1 MRCSMYRVE
10 SLGGIVVNGQQLP
23 VVLMILDGWGI
34 GQQTEGNAIARSNT
48 ENMDRLLAGCGHSQL
63 NCSGEYVGLPEGQQ
77 GNSEVGHLNLGAG
90 RVVYQELTRINKAV
104 REHTLQDNAAFQQV
118 MAYCQQQNKP
128 LHLMGL
134 VSPGGVHSHSSHLY
148 GLLEMAA
155 AKGLQ
160 DVYVHCFL
168 DGRDVGPST
177 GLGFVQELEEKL
189 QQLGVGKIATV
200 SGRYYAMDRDNRWER
215 VEKAY
220 RAMTDGT
227 GQTAASAVEA
237 VQQSYDKGETDEFV
251 LPTVVQTVAGT
262 PVATVGAG
270 DGIIFFNFRGDRAR
284 EITKAFVNRDFT
296 GFARQYLGVHFVAM
310 TQYEDGLD
318 VTVAFPPQD
327 LQNTLGQVLAA
338 HGVKQFRVAETE
350 KYAHVTFFF
359 NGGVEEP
366 NPLEDRLLVPSPKV
380 ATYDLQP
387 EMSAIAVKEHLLQ
400 AIESGDY
407 PFILVNFAN
416 TDMVGHTGIMEA
428 AQKAVETVDRC
439 VGEVAA
445 AVQKA
450 GGVLLIT
457 ADHGNAEQ
465 MVDPVK
471 GTPHTAHTAN
481 PVPFIAVTPQP
492 CQVKDGSLQDV
503 APTVLKLLGIGVPP
517 EMTGNS
523 LIE

>member
-1 MRCSMYRVE
+1 MDK
-10 SLGGIVVNGQQLP
+10 QQP

-34 GQQTEGNAIARSNT
+34 SEQTEGNAIAQSST
-48 ENMDRLLAGCGHSQL
+48 PNMDKLLATYPHSQL
-63 NCSGEYVGLPEGQQ
+63 LCSGEAVGLPDGQQ

-104 REHTLQDNAAFQQV
+104 REHTLQENTAFQQV
-118 MAYCQQQNKP
+118 MDDCIAHQKP

-134 VSPGGVHSHSSHLY
+134 VSPGGVHSHSDHLY
-148 GLLEMAA
+148 GLLELARD
-155 AKGLQ
+155 KQ
-160 DVYVHCFL
+160 VPEVYVHCFL

-177 GLGFVQELEEKL
+177 GLGFVQELEDKL
-189 QQLGVGKIATV
+189 AELGIGKIATV

-220 RAMTDGT
+220 QAMTAGI
-227 GQTAASAVEA
+227 GETADSAVEA

-251 LPTVVQTVAGT
+251 LPTVVQADGRPTAKI
-262 PVATVGAG
+262 GAG
-270 DGIIFFNFRGDRAR
+270 DGVIFFNFRGDRAR
-284 EITKAFVNRDFT
+284 EITKAFVNKDFD
-296 GFARQYLGVHFVAM
+296 GFSREYLGVNYVAM
-310 TQYEDGLD
+310 TQYEEGLD

-327 LQNTLGQVLAA
+327 LQNTLGQVLAD
-338 HGVKQFRVAETE
+338 HQIKQFRVAETE

-359 NGGVEEP
+359 NGGVEDP

-387 EMSAIAVKEHLLQ
+387 EMSAIAVKDNLVQTIQKGE
-400 AIESGDY
+400 Y

-416 TDMVGHTGIMEA
+416 TDMVGHTGIPEA
-428 AQKAVETVDRC
+428 AQKAVETVDAC
-439 VGEVAA
+439 VGEVAE

-481 PVPFIAVTPQP
+481 PVPFVVVSDRYQTA
-492 CQVKDGSLQDV
+492 KNGSLQDV
-503 APTVLKLLGIGVPP
+503 APTVLKLLGIEKPAD
-517 EMTGNS
+517 MTGSS
-523 LIE
+523 LI

>member
-1 MRCSMYRVE
+1 
-10 SLGGIVVNGQQLP
+10 
-23 VVLMILDGWGI
+23 MILDGWGI
-34 GQQTEGNAIARSNT
+34 SEQTEGNAIAQSST
-48 ENMDRLLAGCGHSQL
+48 PNMDKLLAQYPHSQL
-63 NCSGEYVGLPEGQQ
+63 LCSGEAVGLPDGQQ

-118 MAYCQQQNKP
+118 MDACIAQQKP

-134 VSPGGVHSHSSHLY
+134 VSPGGVHSHSDHLY
-148 GLLEMAA
+148 GLLELARD
-155 AKGLQ
+155 KNIPEI
-160 DVYVHCFL
+160 YVHCFL

-177 GLGFVQELEEKL
+177 GLGFVKELEEKL
-189 QQLGVGKIATV
+189 SQLGIGKIATV

-220 RAMTDGT
+220 LAMTAGV
-227 GQTAASAVEA
+227 GETAQSAAEA

-251 LPTVVQTVAGT
+251 LPTVVQADGK
-262 PVATVGAG
+262 PVAKIGAG
-270 DGIIFFNFRGDRAR
+270 DGVIFFNFRGDRAR
-284 EITKAFVNRDFT
+284 EITKAFVNKDFD
-296 GFARQYLGVHFVAM
+296 GFSREYLGVNYVAM
-310 TQYEDGLD
+310 TQYEEGLD

-338 HGVKQFRVAETE
+338 HQIKQFRVAETE

-359 NGGVEEP
+359 NGGVEDP

-387 EMSAIAVKEHLLQ
+387 EMSAIAVKEHLIQ
-400 AIESGDY
+400 AILSGEY

-416 TDMVGHTGIMEA
+416 TDMVGHTGIPEA
-428 AQKAVETVDRC
+428 AQKAVETVDAC
-439 VGEVAA
+439 VGEVAE
-445 AVQKA
+445 AVQQA

-481 PVPFIAVTPQP
+481 PVPFIAVSDRYQT
-492 CQVKDGSLQDV
+492 VADGSLQDV
-503 APTVLKLLGIGVPP
+503 APTVLKLLGIEKPAD
-517 EMTGNS
+517 MTGAS
-523 LIE
+523 LI

>member
-1 MRCSMYRVE
+1 M
-10 SLGGIVVNGQQLP
+10 NKQLP

-34 GQQTEGNAIARSNT
+34 SEHKEGNAIAQSNT
-48 ENMDRLLAGCGHSQL
+48 ENMDRLLAQYGHSQL
-63 NCSGEYVGLPEGQQ
+63 FCSGEYVGLPEGQQ

-104 REHTLQDNAAFQQV
+104 REHTLQDNPAFQNV
-118 MAYCQQQNKP
+118 MAHCMEQNKA

-155 AKGLQ
+155 AKGLKE
-160 DVYVHCFL
+160 VYVHCFL

-177 GLGFVQELEEKL
+177 GLGFVEELEDKL
-189 QQLGVGKIATV
+189 QQIGVGRIATV

-220 RAMTDGT
+220 RAMTAGA
-227 GQTAASAVEA
+227 GETAASAVEA

-251 LPTVVQTVAGT
+251 LPTVVQADGKPAAVIQ
-262 PVATVGAG
+262 VG
-270 DGIIFFNFRGDRAR
+270 DGVIFFNFRGDRAR
-284 EITKAFVNRDFT
+284 EISKAFVNREFD
-296 GFARQYLGVHFVAM
+296 GFSREYLGVQYVAM
-310 TQYEDGLD
+310 TQYEEGLD
-318 VTVAFPPQD
+318 MTVAFPPQD
-327 LQNTLGQVLAA
+327 LQNTLGQVLADNQ
-338 HGVKQFRVAETE
+338 VKQFRVAETE

-387 EMSAIAVKEHLLQ
+387 EMSAIEVKDKLIE
-400 AIESGDY
+400 AIKGGEY

-416 TDMVGHTGIMEA
+416 TDMVGHTGIPEA
-428 AQKAVETVDRC
+428 AQKAVETVDKC
-439 VGEVAA
+439 VGEVAD
-445 AVQKA
+445 AVKNA

-481 PVPFIAVTPQP
+481 PVPFVVMSAEPYT
-492 CQVKDGSLQDV
+492 VKDGSLQDV
-503 APTVLKLLGIGVPP
+503 APTVLKLLGIDKPAD
-517 EMTGNS
+517 MTGES
-523 LIE
+523 LI

>member
-1 MRCSMYRVE
+1 M
-10 SLGGIVVNGQQLP
+10 NKQLP

-34 GQQTEGNAIARSNT
+34 SEHKEGNAIAQSNT
-48 ENMDRLLAGCGHSQL
+48 ENMDRLLAQYGHSQL
-63 NCSGEYVGLPEGQQ
+63 FCSGEYVGLPEGQQ

-104 REHTLQDNAAFQQV
+104 REHTLQDNPAFQNV
-118 MAYCQQQNKP
+118 MAHCMEQNKA

-155 AKGLQ
+155 AKGLKE
-160 DVYVHCFL
+160 VYVHCFL

-177 GLGFVQELEEKL
+177 GLGFVEELEDKL
-189 QQLGVGKIATV
+189 QQIGVGRIATV

-220 RAMTDGT
+220 RAMTAGA
-227 GQTAASAVEA
+227 GETAASAVEA

-251 LPTVVQTVAGT
+251 LPTVVQADGK
-262 PVATVGAG
+262 PVAVIQAG
-270 DGIIFFNFRGDRAR
+270 DGVIFFNFRGDRAR
-284 EITKAFVNRDFT
+284 EISKAFVNREFD
-296 GFARQYLGVHFVAM
+296 GFSREYLGVQYVAM
-310 TQYEDGLD
+310 TQYEEGLD
-318 VTVAFPPQD
+318 MTVAFPPQD
-327 LQNTLGQVLAA
+327 LQNTLGQVLADNQ
-338 HGVKQFRVAETE
+338 VKQFRVAETE

-387 EMSAIAVKEHLLQ
+387 EMSAIEVKDKLIE
-400 AIESGDY
+400 AIKGGEY

-416 TDMVGHTGIMEA
+416 TDMVGHTGIPEA
-428 AQKAVETVDRC
+428 AQKAVETVDKC
-439 VGEVAA
+439 VGEVAN
-445 AVQKA
+445 AVKNA

-481 PVPFIAVTPQP
+481 PVPFVVMSAEPYT
-492 CQVKDGSLQDV
+492 VKDGSLQDV
-503 APTVLKLLGIGVPP
+503 APTVLKLLGIDKPAD
-517 EMTGNS
+517 MTGES
-523 LIE
+523 LI

>member
-1 MRCSMYRVE
+1 MDK
-10 SLGGIVVNGQQLP
+10 QQP

-34 GQQTEGNAIARSNT
+34 SEQTEGNAIAQSST
-48 ENMDRLLAGCGHSQL
+48 PNMDKLLATYPHSQL
-63 NCSGEYVGLPEGQQ
+63 LCSGEAVGLPDGQQ

-104 REHTLQDNAAFQQV
+104 REHTLQENTAFQQV
-118 MAYCQQQNKP
+118 MDDCIAHQKP

-134 VSPGGVHSHSSHLY
+134 VSPGGVHSHSDHLY
-148 GLLEMAA
+148 GLLELARD
-155 AKGLQ
+155 KQ
-160 DVYVHCFL
+160 VPEVYVHCFL

-177 GLGFVQELEEKL
+177 GLGFVQELEDKL
-189 QQLGVGKIATV
+189 AELGIGKIATV

-220 RAMTDGT
+220 QAMTAGI
-227 GQTAASAVEA
+227 GETADSAVEA

-251 LPTVVQTVAGT
+251 LPTVVQADGRPTAKI
-262 PVATVGAG
+262 GAG
-270 DGIIFFNFRGDRAR
+270 DGVIFFNFRGDRAR
-284 EITKAFVNRDFT
+284 EITKAFVNKDFD
-296 GFARQYLGVHFVAM
+296 GFSREYLGVNYVAM
-310 TQYEDGLD
+310 TQYEEGLD

-327 LQNTLGQVLAA
+327 LQNTLGQVLAD
-338 HGVKQFRVAETE
+338 HQIKQFRVAETE

-359 NGGVEEP
+359 NGGVEDP
-366 NPLEDRLLVPSPKV
+366 KPLEDRLLVPSPKV

-387 EMSAIAVKEHLLQ
+387 EMSAIAVKDNLVQTIQKGE
-400 AIESGDY
+400 Y

-416 TDMVGHTGIMEA
+416 TDMVGHTGIPEA
-428 AQKAVETVDRC
+428 AQKAVETVDVC
-439 VGEVAA
+439 VGEVAE

-481 PVPFIAVTPQP
+481 PVPFVVVSDRYQTA
-492 CQVKDGSLQDV
+492 KNGSLQDV
-503 APTVLKLLGIGVPP
+503 APTVLKLLGIEKPAD
-517 EMTGNS
+517 MTGSS
-523 LIE
+523 LI

>member
-1 MRCSMYRVE
+1 MSK
-10 SLGGIVVNGQQLP
+10 QLP

-34 GQQTEGNAIARSNT
+34 SEHTEGNAIAQSNT
-48 ENMDRLLAGCGHSQL
+48 KIMDGLLAQHGHSQL
-63 NCSGEYVGLPEGQQ
+63 FCSGEYVGLPEGQQ

-118 MAYCQQQNKP
+118 MDHCLAQNKP

-155 AKGLQ
+155 AKGLK

-189 QQLGVGKIATV
+189 QQIGAGKIATV

-220 RAMTDGT
+220 RAMTAGV
-227 GQTAASAVEA
+227 GETAASAADA
-237 VQQSYDKGETDEFV
+237 VQQSYEKGETDEFV
-251 LPTVVQTVAGT
+251 LPTVVQNDGK
-262 PVATVGAG
+262 PVTMIGAG
-270 DGIIFFNFRGDRAR
+270 DGVIFFNFRGDRAR
-284 EITKAFVNRDFT
+284 EITKAFVNKEFD
-296 GFARQYLGVHFVAM
+296 GFARDYLGVNYVAM
-310 TQYEDGLD
+310 TQYEEGLD
-318 VTVAFPPQD
+318 MTVAFPPQD

-338 HGVKQFRVAETE
+338 NQVKQFRVAETE

-387 EMSAIAVKEHLLQ
+387 EMSAIEVKDRLIE
-400 AIESGDY
+400 AINGGEY

-416 TDMVGHTGIMEA
+416 TDMVGHTGIPEA
-428 AQKAVETVDRC
+428 AQKAVETVDKC
-439 VGEVAA
+439 VGEVVE

-471 GTPHTAHTAN
+471 GSPHTAHTAN
-481 PVPFIAVTPQP
+481 PVPFIVVSTEQYD
-492 CQVKDGSLQDV
+492 VKNGSLQDV
-503 APTVLKLLGIGVPP
+503 APTVLKLLDIEKPAD
-517 EMTGNS
+517 MTGES
-523 LIE
+523 LI

>member
-1 MRCSMYRVE
+1 VE
-10 SLGGIVVNGQQLP
+10 KQQP

-34 GQQTEGNAIARSNT
+34 SEQTEGNAIAQSST
-48 ENMDRLLAGCGHSQL
+48 PNMNKLLAQYPNSRLL
-63 NCSGEYVGLPEGQQ
+63 CSGEAVGLPDGQQ

-118 MAYCQQQNKP
+118 MDACIAQQKP

-134 VSPGGVHSHSSHLY
+134 VSPGGVHSHSDHLY
-148 GLLEMAA
+148 GLLELARE
-155 AKGLQ
+155 KNIPE
-160 DVYVHCFL
+160 VYVHCFL

-177 GLGFVQELEEKL
+177 GLGFVKELEEKL
-189 QQLGVGKIATV
+189 SQLGIGKIATV

-220 RAMTDGT
+220 LAMTAGI
-227 GQTAASAVEA
+227 GETAQSAVEA

-251 LPTVVQTVAGT
+251 LPTVVQDDGK
-262 PVATVGAG
+262 PVAKIGAG
-270 DGIIFFNFRGDRAR
+270 DGVIFFNFRGDRAR
-284 EITKAFVNRDFT
+284 EITKAFVNKDFD
-296 GFARQYLGVHFVAM
+296 GFSREYLGVNYVAM
-310 TQYEDGLD
+310 TQYEEGLD

-338 HGVKQFRVAETE
+338 HQIKQFRVAETE

-359 NGGVEEP
+359 NGGVEDP

-387 EMSAIAVKEHLLQ
+387 EMSAIAVKENLIQ
-400 AIESGDY
+400 AIQSGEY

-416 TDMVGHTGIMEA
+416 TDMVGHTGIPEA
-428 AQKAVETVDRC
+428 AQKAVETVDAC
-439 VGEVAA
+439 VGEVAE
-445 AVQKA
+445 AVQQA

-481 PVPFIAVTPQP
+481 PVPFVAVSDRYQT
-492 CQVKDGSLQDV
+492 VADGSLQDV
-503 APTVLKLLGIGVPP
+503 APTVLKLLGIEKPAD
-517 EMTGNS
+517 MTGAS
-523 LIE
+523 LI

>member
-1 MRCSMYRVE
+1 
-10 SLGGIVVNGQQLP
+10 
-23 VVLMILDGWGI
+23 MILDGWGI
-34 GQQTEGNAIARSNT
+34 SEHKEGNAIAQSNT
-48 ENMDRLLAGCGHSQL
+48 ENMDRLLAQYGHSQL
-63 NCSGEYVGLPEGQQ
+63 FCSGEYVGLPEGQQ

-104 REHTLQDNAAFQQV
+104 REHTLQDNPAFQNV
-118 MAYCQQQNKP
+118 MAHCMEQNKA

-155 AKGLQ
+155 AKGLKE
-160 DVYVHCFL
+160 VYVHCFL

-177 GLGFVQELEEKL
+177 GLGFVEELEDKL
-189 QQLGVGKIATV
+189 QQIGVGRIATV

-220 RAMTDGT
+220 RAMTAGA
-227 GQTAASAVEA
+227 GETAASAVEA

-251 LPTVVQTVAGT
+251 LPTVVQADGKPAAVIQ
-262 PVATVGAG
+262 AG
-270 DGIIFFNFRGDRAR
+270 DGVIFFNFRGDRAR
-284 EITKAFVNRDFT
+284 EISKAFVNREFD
-296 GFARQYLGVHFVAM
+296 GFSREYLGVQYVAM
-310 TQYEDGLD
+310 TQYEEGLD
-318 VTVAFPPQD
+318 MTVAFPPQD
-327 LQNTLGQVLAA
+327 LQNTLGQVLADNQ
-338 HGVKQFRVAETE
+338 VKQFRVAETE

-387 EMSAIAVKEHLLQ
+387 EMSAIEVKDKLIE
-400 AIESGDY
+400 AIKGGEY

-416 TDMVGHTGIMEA
+416 TDMVGHTGIPEA
-428 AQKAVETVDRC
+428 AQKAVETVDKC
-439 VGEVAA
+439 VGEVAN
-445 AVQKA
+445 AVKNA

-481 PVPFIAVTPQP
+481 PVPFVVMSA
-492 CQVKDGSLQDV
+492 
-503 APTVLKLLGIGVPP
+503 
-517 EMTGNS
+517 
-523 LIE
+523 

>member
-1 MRCSMYRVE
+1 
-10 SLGGIVVNGQQLP
+10 
-23 VVLMILDGWGI
+23 MILDGWGI
-34 GQQTEGNAIARSNT
+34 SEQTEGNAIAQSST
-48 ENMDRLLAGCGHSQL
+48 PNMDKLLAQYPHSQL
-63 NCSGEYVGLPEGQQ
+63 LCSGEAVGLPDGQQ

-118 MAYCQQQNKP
+118 MDACIAQQKP

-134 VSPGGVHSHSSHLY
+134 VSPGGVHSHSDHLY
-148 GLLEMAA
+148 GLLELARD
-155 AKGLQ
+155 KNIPE
-160 DVYVHCFL
+160 VYVHCFL

-177 GLGFVQELEEKL
+177 GLGFVKELEEKL
-189 QQLGVGKIATV
+189 SQLGIGKIATV

-220 RAMTDGT
+220 LAMTAGI
-227 GQTAASAVEA
+227 GETAQSAVEA

-251 LPTVVQTVAGT
+251 LPTVVQDDGK
-262 PVATVGAG
+262 PVAKIGAG
-270 DGIIFFNFRGDRAR
+270 DGVIFFNFRGDRAR
-284 EITKAFVNRDFT
+284 EITKAFVNKDFD
-296 GFARQYLGVHFVAM
+296 GFSREYLGVNYVAM
-310 TQYEDGLD
+310 TQYEEGLD

-338 HGVKQFRVAETE
+338 HQIKQFRVAEIE

-359 NGGVEEP
+359 NGGVEDP

-387 EMSAIAVKEHLLQ
+387 EMSAIAVKEHLIQ
-400 AIESGDY
+400 AILSGEY

-416 TDMVGHTGIMEA
+416 TDMVGHTGIPEA
-428 AQKAVETVDRC
+428 AQKAVETVDAC
-439 VGEVAA
+439 VGEVAE
-445 AVQKA
+445 AVQQA

-481 PVPFIAVTPQP
+481 PVPFIAVSDRYQT
-492 CQVKDGSLQDV
+492 VADGSLQDV
-503 APTVLKLLGIGVPP
+503 APTVLKLLGIEKPAD
-517 EMTGNS
+517 MTGAS
-523 LIE
+523 LI

>member
-1 MRCSMYRVE
+1 M
-10 SLGGIVVNGQQLP
+10 NKQLP

-34 GQQTEGNAIARSNT
+34 SEHKEGNAIAQSNT
-48 ENMDRLLAGCGHSQL
+48 ENMDRLLAQYGHSQL
-63 NCSGEYVGLPEGQQ
+63 FCSGEYVGLPEGQQ

-104 REHTLQDNAAFQQV
+104 REHTLQDNPAFQNV
-118 MAYCQQQNKP
+118 MAHCMEQNKA

-155 AKGLQ
+155 AKGLKE
-160 DVYVHCFL
+160 VYVHCFL

-177 GLGFVQELEEKL
+177 GLGFVEELEDKL
-189 QQLGVGKIATV
+189 QQIGVGRIATV

-220 RAMTDGT
+220 RAMTAGA
-227 GQTAASAVEA
+227 GETAASAVEA

-251 LPTVVQTVAGT
+251 LPTVVQADGK
-262 PVATVGAG
+262 PVAVIQAG
-270 DGIIFFNFRGDRAR
+270 DGVIFFNFRGDRAR
-284 EITKAFVNRDFT
+284 EISKAFVNREFD
-296 GFARQYLGVHFVAM
+296 GFSREYLGVQYVAM
-310 TQYEDGLD
+310 TQYEEGLD
-318 VTVAFPPQD
+318 MTVAFPPQD
-327 LQNTLGQVLAA
+327 LQNTLGQVLADNQ
-338 HGVKQFRVAETE
+338 VKQFRVAETE

-387 EMSAIAVKEHLLQ
+387 EMSAIEVKDKLIE
-400 AIESGDY
+400 AIKGGEY

-416 TDMVGHTGIMEA
+416 TDMVGHTGIPEA
-428 AQKAVETVDRC
+428 AQKAVETVDKC
-439 VGEVAA
+439 VGEVAD
-445 AVQKA
+445 AVKNA

-481 PVPFIAVTPQP
+481 PVPFVVMSVEPYT
-492 CQVKDGSLQDV
+492 VKDGSLQDV
-503 APTVLKLLGIGVPP
+503 APTVLKLLGIDKPAD
-517 EMTGNS
+517 MTGES
-523 LIE
+523 LI

>member
-1 MRCSMYRVE
+1 ME
-10 SLGGIVVNGQQLP
+10 KQQP

-34 GQQTEGNAIARSNT
+34 SEQTEGNAIAQSST
-48 ENMDRLLAGCGHSQL
+48 PNMDKLLAQFPHSQL
-63 NCSGEYVGLPEGQQ
+63 LCSGEAVGLPDGQQ

-118 MAYCQQQNKP
+118 MDACIAQQKP

-134 VSPGGVHSHSSHLY
+134 VSPGGVHSHSDHLY
-148 GLLEMAA
+148 GLLELARD
-155 AKGLQ
+155 KNIPE
-160 DVYVHCFL
+160 VYVHCFL

-177 GLGFVQELEEKL
+177 GLGFVKELEEKL
-189 QQLGVGKIATV
+189 SQLGIGKIATV

-220 RAMTDGT
+220 LAMTAGI
-227 GQTAASAVEA
+227 GETAQSAVEA

-251 LPTVVQTVAGT
+251 LPTVVQDDGK
-262 PVATVGAG
+262 PVAKIGAG
-270 DGIIFFNFRGDRAR
+270 DGVIFFNFRGDRAR
-284 EITKAFVNRDFT
+284 EITKAFVNKDFD
-296 GFARQYLGVHFVAM
+296 GFSREYLGVNYVAM
-310 TQYEDGLD
+310 TQYEEGLD

-338 HGVKQFRVAETE
+338 HQIKQFRVAETE

-359 NGGVEEP
+359 NGGVEDP

-387 EMSAIAVKEHLLQ
+387 EMSAIAVKEHLIQ
-400 AIESGDY
+400 AIQSGEY

-416 TDMVGHTGIMEA
+416 TDMVGHTGIPEA
-428 AQKAVETVDRC
+428 AQKAVETVDAC
-439 VGEVAA
+439 VGEVAE
-445 AVQKA
+445 AVQQA

-465 MVDPVK
+465 MVDLVK

-481 PVPFIAVTPQP
+481 PVPFIAVSDRYQI
-492 CQVKDGSLQDV
+492 VAEGSLQDV
-503 APTVLKLLGIGVPP
+503 APTVLKLLGIEKPAD
-517 EMTGNS
+517 MTGAS
-523 LIE
+523 LI

>member
-1 MRCSMYRVE
+1 M
-10 SLGGIVVNGQQLP
+10 NKQQP

-34 GQQTEGNAIARSNT
+34 SEQTEGNAIAQSST
-48 ENMDRLLAGCGHSQL
+48 PHMDALLASCPHSQL
-63 NCSGEYVGLPEGQQ
+63 LCSGEAVGLPDGQQ

-104 REHTLQDNAAFQQV
+104 REHTLKDNAAFQQV
-118 MAYCQQQNKP
+118 MDACLAQQKP

-134 VSPGGVHSHSSHLY
+134 VSPGGVHSHSDHLY
-148 GLLEMAA
+148 GILELARERA
-155 AKGLQ
+155 LPE
-160 DVYVHCFL
+160 VYIHCFL

-189 QQLGVGKIATV
+189 LQLGIGKIATV

-220 RAMTDGT
+220 RAMTEGIGEIADS
-227 GQTAASAVEA
+227 AAMAIE
-237 VQQSYDKGETDEFV
+237 QSYAKGETDEFV
-251 LPTVVQTVAGT
+251 LPTVIYNDGH
-262 PVATVGAG
+262 PVAKIASG
-270 DGIIFFNFRGDRAR
+270 DGVIFFNFRGDRAR
-284 EITKAFVNRDFT
+284 EITKAFVNEAFDGFTRD
-296 GFARQYLGVHFVAM
+296 YLGVNYVAM
-310 TQYEDGLD
+310 TQYEEGLD

-338 HGVKQFRVAETE
+338 NKIKQFRVAETE

-359 NGGVEEP
+359 NGGVEDP

-387 EMSAIAVKEHLLQ
+387 EMSAVAVKEHLVR
-400 AIESGDY
+400 AIQSGDY

-416 TDMVGHTGIMEA
+416 TDMVGHTGIQNA
-428 AQKAVETVDRC
+428 AQAAVETVDAC
-439 VGEVAA
+439 VGEVVQ
-445 AVQKA
+445 AVRDA
-450 GGVLLIT
+450 DGVLLIT

-465 MVDPVK
+465 MVDPIK

-481 PVPFIAVTPQP
+481 PVPFIVVSNEYTAVA
-492 CQVKDGSLQDV
+492 DGSLQDV
-503 APTVLKLLGIGVPP
+503 APTVLKLLGIEKPID
-517 EMTGNS
+517 MTGNS
-523 LIE
+523 LI

>member
-1 MRCSMYRVE
+1 M
-10 SLGGIVVNGQQLP
+10 NKQLP

-34 GQQTEGNAIARSNT
+34 SEHKEGNAIAQSNT
-48 ENMDRLLAGCGHSQL
+48 ENMDRLLAQYGHSQL
-63 NCSGEYVGLPEGQQ
+63 FCSGEYVGLPEGQQ

-104 REHTLQDNAAFQQV
+104 REHTLQDNPAFQNV
-118 MAYCQQQNKP
+118 MAHCMEQNKA

-155 AKGLQ
+155 AKGLKE
-160 DVYVHCFL
+160 VYVHCFL

-177 GLGFVQELEEKL
+177 GLGFVEELEDKL
-189 QQLGVGKIATV
+189 QQIGVGRIATV

-220 RAMTDGT
+220 RAMTAGA
-227 GQTAASAVEA
+227 GETAASAVEA

-251 LPTVVQTVAGT
+251 LPTVVQADGK
-262 PVATVGAG
+262 PVAVIQAG
-270 DGIIFFNFRGDRAR
+270 DGVIFFNFRGDRAR
-284 EITKAFVNRDFT
+284 EISKAFVNREFD
-296 GFARQYLGVHFVAM
+296 GFSREYLGVQYVAM
-310 TQYEDGLD
+310 TQYEEGLD
-318 VTVAFPPQD
+318 MTVAFPPQD
-327 LQNTLGQVLAA
+327 LQNTLGQVLADNQ
-338 HGVKQFRVAETE
+338 VKQFRVAETE

-359 NGGVEEP
+359 NGGVEAP

-387 EMSAIAVKEHLLQ
+387 EMSAIEVKDKLIE
-400 AIESGDY
+400 AIKGGEY

-416 TDMVGHTGIMEA
+416 TDMVGHTGIPEA
-428 AQKAVETVDRC
+428 AQKAVETVDKC
-439 VGEVAA
+439 VGEVAN
-445 AVQKA
+445 AVKNA

-481 PVPFIAVTPQP
+481 PVPFVVMSAEPYT
-492 CQVKDGSLQDV
+492 VKDGSLQDV
-503 APTVLKLLGIGVPP
+503 APTVLKLLGIDKPAD
-517 EMTGNS
+517 MTGES
-523 LIE
+523 LI

>member
-1 MRCSMYRVE
+1 MSE
-10 SLGGIVVNGQQLP
+10 QQLP

-34 GQQTEGNAIARSNT
+34 SEQTEGNAITQSNT
-48 ENMDRLLAGCGHSQL
+48 KNMDKLLASCGHSKL
-63 NCSGEYVGLPEGQQ
+63 YSSGEYVGLPEGQQ

-104 REHTLQDNAAFQQV
+104 REKTLQENAAFQNV
-118 MAYCQQQNKP
+118 MDYCLRQNKP

-160 DVYVHCFL
+160 QVYVHCFL

-177 GLGFVQELEEKL
+177 GLGFVQELEDKL
-189 QQLGVGKIATV
+189 QELGVGKIATV

-220 RAMTDGT
+220 RAMTAGV
-227 GQTAASAVEA
+227 GETATSAVAA
-237 VQQSYDKGETDEFV
+237 VQQSYGKGETDEFV
-251 LPTVVQTVAGT
+251 LPTVIETAGE
-262 PVATVGAG
+262 PVAVVGNG
-270 DGIIFFNFRGDRAR
+270 DGVLFFNFRGDRAR
-284 EITKAFVNRDFT
+284 EITKAFVNKEFD
-296 GFARQYLGVHFVAM
+296 GFARDYLGVHFVAM
-310 TQYEDGLD
+310 TQYEEGLD
-318 VTVAFPPQD
+318 MAVAFPPQD

-338 HGVKQFRVAETE
+338 HQVKQFRVAETE

-387 EMSAIAVKEHLLQ
+387 EMSAIAVKDNLIQ

-416 TDMVGHTGIMEA
+416 TDMVGHTGIQEA
-428 AQKAVETVDRC
+428 ARKAVETVDQC

-465 MVDPVK
+465 MINPET
-471 GTPHTAHTAN
+471 GAPHTAHTAN
-481 PVPFIAVTPQP
+481 QVPFIAMTPQP
-492 CQVKDGSLQDV
+492 CQVADGSLQDV
-503 APTVLKLLGIGVPP
+503 APTVLALLGIEKPAD
-517 EMTGNS
+517 MTGTC
-523 LIE
+523 LIRTC

>member
-1 MRCSMYRVE
+1 MKK
-10 SLGGIVVNGQQLP
+10 QLP

-34 GQQTEGNAIARSNT
+34 SAQTEGNAIAQANT
-48 ENMDRLLAGCGHSQL
+48 KNMDALLARYGHSQL
-63 NCSGEYVGLPEGQQ
+63 LSSGEAVGLPEGQQ

-104 REHTLQDNAAFQQV
+104 REGTLQENQALQQV
-118 MAYCQQQNKP
+118 MSYCLQAQKP

-148 GLLEMAA
+148 GLLELAA
-155 AKGLQ
+155 ASGLK

-177 GLGFVQELEEKL
+177 GLGFVQELEDKL
-189 QQLGVGKIATV
+189 RQIGIGHIATV
-200 SGRYYAMDRDNRWER
+200 SGRYYAMDRDNRWDR

-220 RAMTDGT
+220 LAMTAGV
-227 GQTAASAVEA
+227 GQTAACATAA
-237 VQQSYDKGETDEFV
+237 VQQSYDNGETDEFV
-251 LPTVVQTVAGT
+251 LPTVIQRADGA
-262 PVATVGAG
+262 PVATIGAG
-270 DGIIFFNFRGDRAR
+270 DGVIFFNFRGDRAR
-284 EITKAFVNRDFT
+284 EISKAFVQQSFT
-296 GFARQYLGVHFVAM
+296 GFPRTDLGVHFVAM
-310 TQYEDGLD
+310 TQYEDDLD
-318 VTVAFPPQD
+318 MAVAFPPQA
-327 LQNTLGQVLAA
+327 LPNTLGQVLAA
-338 HGVKQFRVAETE
+338 QQIHQFRVAETE

-359 NGGVEEP
+359 NGGIEEP

-387 EMSAIAVKEHLLQ
+387 EMSAIAVKDALLE
-400 AIESGDY
+400 AIASGKY

-416 TDMVGHTGIMEA
+416 ADMVGHTGIQEA
-428 AQKAVETVDRC
+428 ARKAVETVDGC
-439 VGEVAA
+439 VGEVAE

-465 MVDPVK
+465 MINPAT
-471 GTPHTAHTAN
+471 GAPHTAHTAN
-481 PVPFIAVTPQP
+481 PVPFLVVTDEP
-492 CQVKDGSLQDV
+492 CQVRDGSLQDV
-503 APTVLKLLGIGVPP
+503 APTVLHLLDVEKPV

-523 LIE
+523 LIETR

>member
-1 MRCSMYRVE
+1 MYK
-10 SLGGIVVNGQQLP
+10 QLP
-23 VVLMILDGWGI
+23 VVLMLLDGWGI
-34 GQQTEGNAIARSNT
+34 SEHKEGNAIAQSNT
-48 ENMDRLLAGCGHSQL
+48 ENMDRLLAQYGHSQL
-63 NCSGEYVGLPEGQQ
+63 FCSGEYVGLPEGQQ

-104 REHTLQDNAAFQQV
+104 REHTLQDNPAFQNV
-118 MAYCQQQNKP
+118 MAHCMEQNKA

-155 AKGLQ
+155 AKGLKV
-160 DVYVHCFL
+160 VYVHCFL

-177 GLGFVQELEEKL
+177 GLGFVEELEDKL
-189 QQLGVGKIATV
+189 QQIGVGRIATV

-220 RAMTDGT
+220 RAMTAGA
-227 GQTAASAVEA
+227 GETAASAVEA

-251 LPTVVQTVAGT
+251 LPTVVQADGK
-262 PVATVGAG
+262 PVAVIQAG
-270 DGIIFFNFRGDRAR
+270 DGVIFFNFRGDRAR
-284 EITKAFVNRDFT
+284 EISKAFVNKEFD
-296 GFARQYLGVHFVAM
+296 GFSREYLGVQYVAM
-310 TQYEDGLD
+310 TQYEEGLD
-318 VTVAFPPQD
+318 MTVAFPPQD
-327 LQNTLGQVLAA
+327 LQNTLGQVLADNQ
-338 HGVKQFRVAETE
+338 VKQFRVAETE

-387 EMSAIAVKEHLLQ
+387 EMSAIEVKDKLIE
-400 AIESGDY
+400 AIKGGEY

-416 TDMVGHTGIMEA
+416 TDMVGHTGIPEA
-428 AQKAVETVDRC
+428 AQKAVETVDKC
-439 VGEVAA
+439 VGEVAD
-445 AVQKA
+445 AVKNA

-481 PVPFIAVTPQP
+481 PVPFVVMSAEPYTVIE
-492 CQVKDGSLQDV
+492 GS
-503 APTVLKLLGIGVPP
+503 
-517 EMTGNS
+517 
-523 LIE
+523 

>member
-1 MRCSMYRVE
+1 MDK
-10 SLGGIVVNGQQLP
+10 QQP

-34 GQQTEGNAIARSNT
+34 SEQTEGNAIAQSST
-48 ENMDRLLAGCGHSQL
+48 PNMDKLLATYPHSQL
-63 NCSGEYVGLPEGQQ
+63 LCSGESVGLPDGQQ

-104 REHTLQDNAAFQQV
+104 REHTLQENTAFQQV
-118 MAYCQQQNKP
+118 MDDCIAHQKP

-134 VSPGGVHSHSSHLY
+134 VSPGGVHSHSDHLY
-148 GLLEMAA
+148 GLLELARD
-155 AKGLQ
+155 KQ
-160 DVYVHCFL
+160 VPEVYVHCFL

-177 GLGFVQELEEKL
+177 GLGFVQELEDKL
-189 QQLGVGKIATV
+189 AELGIGKIATV

-220 RAMTDGT
+220 QAMAAGI
-227 GQTAASAVEA
+227 GETADNAVEA

-251 LPTVVQTVAGT
+251 LPTVVLADGRPTAKI
-262 PVATVGAG
+262 GAG
-270 DGIIFFNFRGDRAR
+270 DGVIFFNFRGDRAR
-284 EITKAFVNRDFT
+284 EITKAFVNKDFD
-296 GFARQYLGVHFVAM
+296 GFSREYLGVNYVAM
-310 TQYEDGLD
+310 TQYEEGLD

-327 LQNTLGQVLAA
+327 LQNTLGQVLAD
-338 HGVKQFRVAETE
+338 HQIKQFRVAETE

-359 NGGVEEP
+359 NGGVEDP

-387 EMSAIAVKEHLLQ
+387 EMSAIAVKDNLVQTIQKGE
-400 AIESGDY
+400 Y

-416 TDMVGHTGIMEA
+416 TDMVGHTGIPEA
-428 AQKAVETVDRC
+428 AQKAVETVDAC
-439 VGEVAA
+439 VGEVAE

-481 PVPFIAVTPQP
+481 PVPFVVVSDRYQTA
-492 CQVKDGSLQDV
+492 KNGSLQDV
-503 APTVLKLLGIGVPP
+503 APTVLKLLGIEKPAD
-517 EMTGNS
+517 MTGSS
-523 LIE
+523 LI

>member
-1 MRCSMYRVE
+1 
-10 SLGGIVVNGQQLP
+10 VNKQLP

-34 GQQTEGNAIARSNT
+34 SEHKEGNAIAQSNT
-48 ENMDRLLAGCGHSQL
+48 ENMDRLLAQYGHSQL
-63 NCSGEYVGLPEGQQ
+63 FCSGEYVGLPEGQQ

-104 REHTLQDNAAFQQV
+104 REHTLQDNPAFQNV
-118 MAYCQQQNKP
+118 MAHCMEQNKA

-155 AKGLQ
+155 AKGLKK
-160 DVYVHCFL
+160 VYVHCFL

-177 GLGFVQELEEKL
+177 GLGFVEELEDKL
-189 QQLGVGKIATV
+189 QQIGVGRIATV

-220 RAMTDGT
+220 RAMTAGA
-227 GQTAASAVEA
+227 GETAASAVEA

-251 LPTVVQTVAGT
+251 LPTVVQADGK
-262 PVATVGAG
+262 PVAVIQAG
-270 DGIIFFNFRGDRAR
+270 DGVIFFNFRGDRAR
-284 EITKAFVNRDFT
+284 EISKAFVNREFD
-296 GFARQYLGVHFVAM
+296 GFSREYLGVQYVAM
-310 TQYEDGLD
+310 TQYEEGLD
-318 VTVAFPPQD
+318 MTVAFPPQD
-327 LQNTLGQVLAA
+327 LQNTLGQVLADNQ
-338 HGVKQFRVAETE
+338 VKQFRVAETE

-387 EMSAIAVKEHLLQ
+387 EMSAIEVKDKLIE
-400 AIESGDY
+400 AIKGGEY

-416 TDMVGHTGIMEA
+416 TDMVGHTGIPEA
-428 AQKAVETVDRC
+428 AQKAVETVDKC
-439 VGEVAA
+439 VGEVAD
-445 AVQKA
+445 AVKNA

-481 PVPFIAVTPQP
+481 PVPFVVMSAEPYT
-492 CQVKDGSLQDV
+492 VKDGSLQDV
-503 APTVLKLLGIGVPP
+503 APTVLKLLGIDKPAD
-517 EMTGNS
+517 MTGES
-523 LIE
+523 LI

>member
-1 MRCSMYRVE
+1 ME
-10 SLGGIVVNGQQLP
+10 KQQP

-34 GQQTEGNAIARSNT
+34 SEQTEGNAIAQSST
-48 ENMDRLLAGCGHSQL
+48 PNMDKLLATYPHSQL
-63 NCSGEYVGLPEGQQ
+63 LCSGEAVGLPDGQQ

-104 REHTLQDNAAFQQV
+104 REHTLQENTAFQQV
-118 MAYCQQQNKP
+118 MGACIAQQKP

-134 VSPGGVHSHSSHLY
+134 VSPGGVHSHSDHLY
-148 GLLEMAA
+148 GLLELARD
-155 AKGLQ
+155 KQ
-160 DVYVHCFL
+160 VPEVYVHCFL

-177 GLGFVQELEEKL
+177 GLGFVQELEDKL
-189 QQLGVGKIATV
+189 AELGIGKIATV

-220 RAMTDGT
+220 QAMTAGI
-227 GQTAASAVEA
+227 GETADSAVEA

-251 LPTVVQTVAGT
+251 LPTVVQADGRPTAKI
-262 PVATVGAG
+262 GAG
-270 DGIIFFNFRGDRAR
+270 DGVIFFNFRGDRAR
-284 EITKAFVNRDFT
+284 EITKAFVNKDFD
-296 GFARQYLGVHFVAM
+296 GFSREYLGVNYVAM
-310 TQYEDGLD
+310 TQYEEGLD

-327 LQNTLGQVLAA
+327 LQNTLGQVLAD
-338 HGVKQFRVAETE
+338 HQIKQFRVAETE

-387 EMSAIAVKEHLLQ
+387 EMSAIAVKDNLVQTIQKGE
-400 AIESGDY
+400 Y

-416 TDMVGHTGIMEA
+416 TDMVGHTGIPEA
-428 AQKAVETVDRC
+428 AQKAVETVDAC
-439 VGEVAA
+439 VGEVAE

-481 PVPFIAVTPQP
+481 PVPFVVVSDRYQTAEN
-492 CQVKDGSLQDV
+492 GSLQDV
-503 APTVLKLLGIGVPP
+503 APTVLKLLGIEKPAD
-517 EMTGNS
+517 MTGSS
-523 LIE
+523 LI

>member
-1 MRCSMYRVE
+1 M
-10 SLGGIVVNGQQLP
+10 NKQLP

-34 GQQTEGNAIARSNT
+34 SEHKEGNAIAQSNT
-48 ENMDRLLAGCGHSQL
+48 ENMDRLLAQYGHSQL
-63 NCSGEYVGLPEGQQ
+63 FCSGEYVGLPEGQQ

-104 REHTLQDNAAFQQV
+104 REHTLQDNPAFQNV
-118 MAYCQQQNKP
+118 MAHCMEQNKA

-155 AKGLQ
+155 AKGLKE
-160 DVYVHCFL
+160 VYVHCFL

-177 GLGFVQELEEKL
+177 GLGFVEELEDKL
-189 QQLGVGKIATV
+189 QQIGVGRIATV

-220 RAMTDGT
+220 RAMTAGT
-227 GQTAASAVEA
+227 GETAASAVEA

-251 LPTVVQTVAGT
+251 LPTVVQADGK
-262 PVATVGAG
+262 PVAVIQAG
-270 DGIIFFNFRGDRAR
+270 DGVIFFNFRGDRAR
-284 EITKAFVNRDFT
+284 EISKAFVNREFD
-296 GFARQYLGVHFVAM
+296 GFSREYLGVQYVAM
-310 TQYEDGLD
+310 TQYEEGLD
-318 VTVAFPPQD
+318 MTVAFPPQD
-327 LQNTLGQVLAA
+327 LQNTLGQVLADNQ
-338 HGVKQFRVAETE
+338 VKQFRVAETE

-387 EMSAIAVKEHLLQ
+387 EMSAIEVKDKLIE
-400 AIESGDY
+400 AIKGGEY

-416 TDMVGHTGIMEA
+416 TDMVGHTGIPEA
-428 AQKAVETVDRC
+428 AQKAVETVDNC
-439 VGEVAA
+439 VGEVAD
-445 AVQKA
+445 AVKNA

-481 PVPFIAVTPQP
+481 PVPFVVMSAEPYT
-492 CQVKDGSLQDV
+492 VKDGSLQDV
-503 APTVLKLLGIGVPP
+503 APTVLKLLGIDKPAD
-517 EMTGNS
+517 MTGES
-523 LIE
+523 LI

>member
-1 MRCSMYRVE
+1 M
-10 SLGGIVVNGQQLP
+10 NKQLP

-34 GQQTEGNAIARSNT
+34 SEHKEGNAIAQSNT
-48 ENMDRLLAGCGHSQL
+48 ENMDRLLAQYGHSQL
-63 NCSGEYVGLPEGQQ
+63 FCSGEYVGLPEGQQ

-104 REHTLQDNAAFQQV
+104 REHTLQDNPAFQNV
-118 MAYCQQQNKP
+118 MAHCMEENKA

-155 AKGLQ
+155 AKGLKE
-160 DVYVHCFL
+160 VYVHCFL

-177 GLGFVQELEEKL
+177 GLGFVEELEDKL
-189 QQLGVGKIATV
+189 QQIGVGRIATV

-220 RAMTDGT
+220 RAMTAGA
-227 GQTAASAVEA
+227 GETAASAVEA

-251 LPTVVQTVAGT
+251 LPTVVQADGKPAAVIQ
-262 PVATVGAG
+262 AG
-270 DGIIFFNFRGDRAR
+270 DGVIFFNFRGDRAR
-284 EITKAFVNRDFT
+284 EISKAFVNREFD
-296 GFARQYLGVHFVAM
+296 GFSREYLGVQYVAM
-310 TQYEDGLD
+310 TQYEEGLD
-318 VTVAFPPQD
+318 MTVAFPPQD
-327 LQNTLGQVLAA
+327 LQNTLGQVLADNQ
-338 HGVKQFRVAETE
+338 VKQFRVAETE

-387 EMSAIAVKEHLLQ
+387 EMSAIEVKDKLIE
-400 AIESGDY
+400 AIKGGEY

-416 TDMVGHTGIMEA
+416 TDMVGHTGIPEA
-428 AQKAVETVDRC
+428 AQKAVETVDKC
-439 VGEVAA
+439 VGEVAN
-445 AVQKA
+445 AVKDA

-481 PVPFIAVTPQP
+481 PVPFVVMSAEPYT
-492 CQVKDGSLQDV
+492 VKDGSLQDV
-503 APTVLKLLGIGVPP
+503 APTVLKLLGIDKPAD
-517 EMTGNS
+517 MTGES
-523 LIE
+523 LI

>member
-1 MRCSMYRVE
+1 ME
-10 SLGGIVVNGQQLP
+10 KQLP

-34 GQQTEGNAIARSNT
+34 SAHTKGNAIAQSHT
-48 ENMDRLLAGCGHSQL
+48 AHMDKLLAQYGHSQL
-63 NCSGEYVGLPEGQQ
+63 LCSGEAVGLPEGQQ

-118 MAYCQQQNKP
+118 LEHCLLQKKP

-134 VSPGGVHSHSSHLY
+134 VSPGGVHSHISHLY

-155 AKGLQ
+155 AKGLPE
-160 DVYVHCFL
+160 VYVHCFL

-177 GLGFVQELEEKL
+177 GFGFVQELEEKL

-220 RAMTDGT
+220 RAMTEGI
-227 GQTAASAVEA
+227 GETAASAVEA

-251 LPTVVQTVAGT
+251 LPTVVQTADGK
-262 PVATVGAG
+262 PVAKIGAG
-270 DGIIFFNFRGDRAR
+270 DGVIFFNFRGDRAR
-284 EITKAFVNRDFT
+284 EITKAFVNKTFDGFSRD
-296 GFARQYLGVHFVAM
+296 YLGVQYVAM
-310 TQYEDGLD
+310 TQYEEGLD

-338 HGVKQFRVAETE
+338 NGIKQFRVAETE

-387 EMSAIAVKEHLLQ
+387 EMSAIAVKEHLVQ
-400 AIESGDY
+400 AIASGEY

-416 TDMVGHTGIMEA
+416 TDMVGHTGIMDA

-439 VGEVAA
+439 VGEVAD

-465 MVDPVK
+465 MLDLTK

-503 APTVLKLLGIGVPP
+503 APTVLSLLGIGKPT

-523 LIE
+523 LIG

>member
-1 MRCSMYRVE
+1 M
-10 SLGGIVVNGQQLP
+10 NKQLP

-34 GQQTEGNAIARSNT
+34 SEHKEGNAIAQSNT
-48 ENMDRLLAGCGHSQL
+48 ENMDRLLAQYGHSQL
-63 NCSGEYVGLPEGQQ
+63 FCSGEYVGLPEGQQ

-104 REHTLQDNAAFQQV
+104 REHTLQDNPAFQNV
-118 MAYCQQQNKP
+118 MAHCMEQNKA

-155 AKGLQ
+155 AKGLKE
-160 DVYVHCFL
+160 VYVHCFL

-177 GLGFVQELEEKL
+177 GLGFVEELEDKL
-189 QQLGVGKIATV
+189 QQIGVGRIATV

-220 RAMTDGT
+220 RAMTAGA
-227 GQTAASAVEA
+227 GETAASAVEA

-251 LPTVVQTVAGT
+251 LPTVVQADGKPAAVIQ
-262 PVATVGAG
+262 AG
-270 DGIIFFNFRGDRAR
+270 DGVIFFNFRGDRAR
-284 EITKAFVNRDFT
+284 EISKAFVNKEFD
-296 GFARQYLGVHFVAM
+296 GFNREYLGVQYVAM
-310 TQYEDGLD
+310 TQYEEGLD
-318 VTVAFPPQD
+318 MTVAFPPQD
-327 LQNTLGQVLAA
+327 LQNTLGQVLADNQ
-338 HGVKQFRVAETE
+338 VKQFRVAETE

-387 EMSAIAVKEHLLQ
+387 ELSAIEVKDKLIE
-400 AIESGDY
+400 AIKGGEY

-416 TDMVGHTGIMEA
+416 TDMVGHTGIPEA
-428 AQKAVETVDRC
+428 AQKAVETVDKC
-439 VGEVAA
+439 VGEVAD
-445 AVQKA
+445 AVKNA

-481 PVPFIAVTPQP
+481 PVPFVVMSAEPYT
-492 CQVKDGSLQDV
+492 VKDGSLQDV
-503 APTVLKLLGIGVPP
+503 APTVLKLLGIDKPAD
-517 EMTGNS
+517 MTGES
-523 LIE
+523 LI

>member
-1 MRCSMYRVE
+1 M
-10 SLGGIVVNGQQLP
+10 NKQLP

-34 GQQTEGNAIARSNT
+34 SEHKEGNAIAQSNT
-48 ENMDRLLAGCGHSQL
+48 ENMDRLLAQYGHSQL
-63 NCSGEYVGLPEGQQ
+63 FCSGEYVGLPEGQQ

-104 REHTLQDNAAFQQV
+104 REHTLQDNPAFQNV
-118 MAYCQQQNKP
+118 MAHCMEQNKA

-155 AKGLQ
+155 AKGLKE
-160 DVYVHCFL
+160 VYVHCFL

-177 GLGFVQELEEKL
+177 GMGFVEELEDKL
-189 QQLGVGKIATV
+189 QQIGVGRIATV

-220 RAMTDGT
+220 RAMTAGA
-227 GQTAASAVEA
+227 GETAASAVEA

-251 LPTVVQTVAGT
+251 LPTVVQADGK
-262 PVATVGAG
+262 PVAVIQAG
-270 DGIIFFNFRGDRAR
+270 DGVIFFNFRGDRAR
-284 EITKAFVNRDFT
+284 EISKAFVNKEFD
-296 GFARQYLGVHFVAM
+296 GFSREYLGVQYVAM
-310 TQYEDGLD
+310 TQYEEGLD
-318 VTVAFPPQD
+318 MTVAFPPQD
-327 LQNTLGQVLAA
+327 LQNTLGQVLADNQ
-338 HGVKQFRVAETE
+338 VKQFRVAETE

-387 EMSAIAVKEHLLQ
+387 EMSAIEVKDKLIE
-400 AIESGDY
+400 AIKGGEY

-416 TDMVGHTGIMEA
+416 TDMVGHTGIPEA
-428 AQKAVETVDRC
+428 AQKAVETVDKC
-439 VGEVAA
+439 VGEVAD
-445 AVQKA
+445 AVKNA

-481 PVPFIAVTPQP
+481 PVPFVVMSAEPYT
-492 CQVKDGSLQDV
+492 VKDGSLQDV
-503 APTVLKLLGIGVPP
+503 APTVLKLLGIDKPAD
-517 EMTGNS
+517 MTGES
-523 LIE
+523 LI

>member
-1 MRCSMYRVE
+1 M
-10 SLGGIVVNGQQLP
+10 NKQQP

-34 GQQTEGNAIARSNT
+34 SEQTEGNAIAQSST
-48 ENMDRLLAGCGHSQL
+48 PNMDKLLAQYPHSRLL
-63 NCSGEYVGLPEGQQ
+63 CSGEAVGLPDGQQ

-104 REHTLQDNAAFQQV
+104 REHTLQENAAFQQV
-118 MAYCQQQNKP
+118 MDACIAQGKP

-134 VSPGGVHSHSSHLY
+134 VSPGGVHSHSDHLY
-148 GLLEMAA
+148 GLLELARD
-155 AKGLQ
+155 KNLPE
-160 DVYVHCFL
+160 VYVHCFL

-189 QQLGVGKIATV
+189 QQLGIGKIATV

-220 RAMTDGT
+220 LAMTKGI
-227 GQTAASAVEA
+227 GETADSAEQA
-237 VQQSYDKGETDEFV
+237 VQQSYEKGETDEFV
-251 LPTVVQTVAGT
+251 LPTVVQADGQ
-262 PVATVGAG
+262 PVATIGAG
-270 DGIIFFNFRGDRAR
+270 DGVIFFNFRGDRAR
-284 EITKAFVNRDFT
+284 EITKAFVNKSFD
-296 GFARQYLGVHFVAM
+296 GFEREYLGVHYVPM
-310 TQYEDGLD
+310 PQYEEGLD

-327 LQNTLGQVLAA
+327 LHNTLGQVLADNQI
-338 HGVKQFRVAETE
+338 KQFRVAETE

-359 NGGVEEP
+359 NGGVEDP

-387 EMSAIAVKEHLLQ
+387 EMSAIAVKDHLIS
-400 AIESGDY
+400 AIQGGAY

-416 TDMVGHTGIMEA
+416 TDMVGHTGIQQA
-428 AQKAVETVDRC
+428 AQKAVETVDLC
-439 VGEVAA
+439 VGEVAE
-445 AVQKA
+445 AVQQA

-465 MVDPVK
+465 MLDPVK

-481 PVPFIAVTPQP
+481 PVPFVAVSEQYKT
-492 CQVKDGSLQDV
+492 VADGSLQDV
-503 APTVLKLLGIGVPP
+503 APTVLKLLGIEKPND
-517 EMTGNS
+517 MTGNS
-523 LIE
+523 LI

>member
-1 MRCSMYRVE
+1 M
-10 SLGGIVVNGQQLP
+10 NKQLP

-34 GQQTEGNAIARSNT
+34 SEHKEGNAIAQSNT
-48 ENMDRLLAGCGHSQL
+48 ENMDRLLAQYGHSQL
-63 NCSGEYVGLPEGQQ
+63 FCSGEYVGLPEGQQ

-104 REHTLQDNAAFQQV
+104 REHTLQDNQAFQQV
-118 MAYCQQQNKP
+118 MEHCRKQNKA

-155 AKGLQ
+155 EKGLK

-177 GLGFVQELEEKL
+177 GLGFVEELEEKL
-189 QQLGVGKIATV
+189 QQIGVGRIATV

-220 RAMTDGT
+220 RAMTAGI
-227 GQTAASAVEA
+227 GETAASAADA
-237 VQQSYDKGETDEFV
+237 VKQSYNKGETDEFV
-251 LPTVVQTVAGT
+251 LPTVVQDNGQ
-262 PVATVGAG
+262 PVASIGSG
-270 DGIIFFNFRGDRAR
+270 DGVIFFNFRGDRAR
-284 EITKAFVNRDFT
+284 EISKAFVNKEFDGFTRD
-296 GFARQYLGVHFVAM
+296 YLGVQYVAM
-310 TQYEDGLD
+310 TQYEEGLD
-318 VTVAFPPQD
+318 MMVAFPPQD

-338 HGVKQFRVAETE
+338 NQVKQFRVAETE

-387 EMSAIAVKEHLLQ
+387 EMSAIEVKDRLIEAVQGGE
-400 AIESGDY
+400 Y

-416 TDMVGHTGIMEA
+416 TDMVGHTGIPGA

-439 VGEVAA
+439 VGEVAD

-465 MVDPVK
+465 MVDLVK

-481 PVPFIAVTPQP
+481 PVPFVVVSAEPYT
-492 CQVKDGSLQDV
+492 VKDGSLQDV
-503 APTVLKLLGIGVPP
+503 APTVLKLLGIDKPAD
-517 EMTGNS
+517 MTGES
-523 LIE
+523 LV

>member
-1 MRCSMYRVE
+1 M
-10 SLGGIVVNGQQLP
+10 NKQLP

-34 GQQTEGNAIARSNT
+34 SEHKEGNAIAQSNT
-48 ENMDRLLAGCGHSQL
+48 ENMDRLLAQYGHSQL
-63 NCSGEYVGLPEGQQ
+63 FCSGEYVGLPEGQQ

-104 REHTLQDNAAFQQV
+104 REHTLQDNPAFQNV
-118 MAYCQQQNKP
+118 MAHCMEQNKA

-155 AKGLQ
+155 AKGLKE
-160 DVYVHCFL
+160 VYVHCFL

-177 GLGFVQELEEKL
+177 GLGFVEELEDKL
-189 QQLGVGKIATV
+189 QQIGVGRIATV

-220 RAMTDGT
+220 RAMTAGA
-227 GQTAASAVEA
+227 GETAASAVEA

-251 LPTVVQTVAGT
+251 LPTVVQADGK
-262 PVATVGAG
+262 PVAVIQAG
-270 DGIIFFNFRGDRAR
+270 DGVIFFNFRGDRAR
-284 EITKAFVNRDFT
+284 EISKAFVNREFD
-296 GFARQYLGVHFVAM
+296 GFSREYLGVQYVAM
-310 TQYEDGLD
+310 TQYEEGLD
-318 VTVAFPPQD
+318 MTVAFPPQD
-327 LQNTLGQVLAA
+327 LQNTLGQVLADNQ
-338 HGVKQFRVAETE
+338 VKQFRVAETE

-366 NPLEDRLLVPSPKV
+366 NLLEDRLLVPSPKV

-387 EMSAIAVKEHLLQ
+387 EMSAIEVKDKLIE
-400 AIESGDY
+400 AIKGGEY

-416 TDMVGHTGIMEA
+416 TDMVGHTGIPEA
-428 AQKAVETVDRC
+428 AQKAVETVDKC
-439 VGEVAA
+439 VGEVAD
-445 AVQKA
+445 AVKNA

-481 PVPFIAVTPQP
+481 PVPFVVMSAEPYT
-492 CQVKDGSLQDV
+492 VKDGSLQDV
-503 APTVLKLLGIGVPP
+503 APTVLKLLGIDKPAD
-517 EMTGNS
+517 MTGES
-523 LIE
+523 LI

>member
-1 MRCSMYRVE
+1 M
-10 SLGGIVVNGQQLP
+10 NKQLP

-34 GQQTEGNAIARSNT
+34 SEHKEGNAIAQSNT
-48 ENMDRLLAGCGHSQL
+48 ENMDRLLAQYGHSQL
-63 NCSGEYVGLPEGQQ
+63 FCSGEYVGLPEGQQ

-104 REHTLQDNAAFQQV
+104 REHTLQDNPAFQNV
-118 MAYCQQQNKP
+118 MAHCMEQNKA

-134 VSPGGVHSHSSHLY
+134 VSPGGVHRHSSHLY

-155 AKGLQ
+155 AKGLKE
-160 DVYVHCFL
+160 VYVHCFL

-177 GLGFVQELEEKL
+177 GLGFVEELEDKL
-189 QQLGVGKIATV
+189 QQIGVGRIATV

-220 RAMTDGT
+220 RAMTAGA
-227 GQTAASAVEA
+227 GETAASAVEA

-251 LPTVVQTVAGT
+251 LPTVVQADGK
-262 PVATVGAG
+262 PVAVIQAG
-270 DGIIFFNFRGDRAR
+270 DGVIFFNFRGDRAR
-284 EITKAFVNRDFT
+284 EISKAFVNREFD
-296 GFARQYLGVHFVAM
+296 GFSREYLGVQYVAM
-310 TQYEDGLD
+310 TQYEEGLD
-318 VTVAFPPQD
+318 MTVAFPPQD
-327 LQNTLGQVLAA
+327 LQNTLGQVLADNQ
-338 HGVKQFRVAETE
+338 VKQFRVAETE

-387 EMSAIAVKEHLLQ
+387 EMSAIEVKDKLIE
-400 AIESGDY
+400 AIKGGEY

-416 TDMVGHTGIMEA
+416 TDMVGHTGIPEA
-428 AQKAVETVDRC
+428 AQKAVETVDKC
-439 VGEVAA
+439 VGEVAD
-445 AVQKA
+445 AVKNA

-481 PVPFIAVTPQP
+481 PVPFVVMSAEPYT
-492 CQVKDGSLQDV
+492 VKDGSLQDV
-503 APTVLKLLGIGVPP
+503 APTVLKLLGIDKPAD
-517 EMTGNS
+517 MTGES
-523 LIE
+523 LI

>member
-1 MRCSMYRVE
+1 MDK
-10 SLGGIVVNGQQLP
+10 QQP

-34 GQQTEGNAIARSNT
+34 SEQTEGNAIAQSST
-48 ENMDRLLAGCGHSQL
+48 PNMDKLLATYPHSQL
-63 NCSGEYVGLPEGQQ
+63 LCSGEAVGLPDGQQ

-104 REHTLQDNAAFQQV
+104 REHTLQENTAFQQV
-118 MAYCQQQNKP
+118 MDDCIAHQKP

-134 VSPGGVHSHSSHLY
+134 VSPGGVHSHSDHLY
-148 GLLEMAA
+148 GLLELARE
-155 AKGLQ
+155 KQ
-160 DVYVHCFL
+160 VPEVYVHCFL

-177 GLGFVQELEEKL
+177 GLGFVQELEDKL
-189 QQLGVGKIATV
+189 AELGIGKIATV

-220 RAMTDGT
+220 QAMTAGI
-227 GQTAASAVEA
+227 GETADSAVEA

-251 LPTVVQTVAGT
+251 LPTVIQADGR
-262 PVATVGAG
+262 PAAKIGAG
-270 DGIIFFNFRGDRAR
+270 DGVIFFNFRGDRAR
-284 EITKAFVNRDFT
+284 EITKAFVNKDFD
-296 GFARQYLGVHFVAM
+296 GFSREYLGVNYVAM
-310 TQYEDGLD
+310 TQYEEGLD

-327 LQNTLGQVLAA
+327 LQNTLGQVLAD
-338 HGVKQFRVAETE
+338 HQIKQFRVAETE

-359 NGGVEEP
+359 NGGVEDP

-387 EMSAIAVKEHLLQ
+387 EMSAIAVKDNLVQTIQKDE
-400 AIESGDY
+400 Y

-416 TDMVGHTGIMEA
+416 TDMVGHTGIPEA
-428 AQKAVETVDRC
+428 AQKAVETVDAC
-439 VGEVAA
+439 VGEVAE

-481 PVPFIAVTPQP
+481 PVPFVVVSDRYQTA
-492 CQVKDGSLQDV
+492 KNGSLQDV
-503 APTVLKLLGIGVPP
+503 APTVLKLLGIEKPAD
-517 EMTGNS
+517 MTGSS
-523 LIE
+523 LI